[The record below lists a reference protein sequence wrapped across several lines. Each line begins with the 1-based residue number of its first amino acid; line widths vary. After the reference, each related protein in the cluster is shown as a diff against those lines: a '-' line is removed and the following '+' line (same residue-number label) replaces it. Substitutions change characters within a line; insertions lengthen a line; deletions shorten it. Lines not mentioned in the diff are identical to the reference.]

1 MKIEKIIAHNIQ
13 KHCKSNIILLFLLDS
28 WMAKGEIGEPGYI
41 GVSGR
46 PGPYG
51 KKGEIG
57 SYGPAYEL
65 KSMALYKS
73 FNDLIY
79 RGGFGLDGRPGL
91 KGIVGSRGI
100 KGERGPAAD
109 WAEPGEQGK
118 IELEI
123 LKKNRF
129 F

>member
-1 MKIEKIIAHNIQ
+1 
-13 KHCKSNIILLFLLDS
+13 
-28 WMAKGEIGEPGYI
+28 MAKGEIGEPGYI

-123 LKKNRF
+123 LKKKIDF
-129 F
+129 FEYNSTYKVFA